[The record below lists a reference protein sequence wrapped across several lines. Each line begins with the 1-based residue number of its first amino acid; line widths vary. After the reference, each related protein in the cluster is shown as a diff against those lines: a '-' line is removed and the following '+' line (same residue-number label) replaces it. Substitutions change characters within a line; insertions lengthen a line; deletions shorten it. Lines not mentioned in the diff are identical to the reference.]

1 MFRISWIE
9 QGLACLTHLCISRC
23 PEQQLA
29 PGRTSGSGSYGYY
42 RHHLTSPCRLIS
54 FVPGFTSQ
62 SPIHIKVSSLFQQTA
77 CSLICLHPPRG
88 PSEGYSHHNE
98 HPGWCLWGIFLPA
111 SFSPWWDVGFTRF
124 HARTSFIFLFGGVA
138 PLGRPSHPKR
148 SPFGVKL
155 SRWSQSRALQG
166 TG

>member
-54 FVPGFTSQ
+54 FVPEFTSQ
-62 SPIHIKVSSLFQQTA
+62 SPVHIKGVLVFPTDGMLTYLSS
-77 CSLICLHPPRG
+77 S
-88 PSEGYSHHNE
+88 
-98 HPGWCLWGIFLPA
+98 
-111 SFSPWWDVGFTRF
+111 SPW
-124 HARTSFIFLFGGVA
+124 
-138 PLGRPSHPKR
+138 
-148 SPFGVKL
+148 
-155 SRWSQSRALQG
+155 AL
-166 TG
+166 